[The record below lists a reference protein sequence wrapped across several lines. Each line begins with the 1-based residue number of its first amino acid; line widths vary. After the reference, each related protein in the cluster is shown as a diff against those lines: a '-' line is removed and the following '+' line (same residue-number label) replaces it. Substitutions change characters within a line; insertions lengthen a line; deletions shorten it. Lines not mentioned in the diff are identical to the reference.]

1 MPTLCFTHGRSKHVE
16 QLKDVDK
23 NSLLYLGGA
32 SVNER
37 YQSAETYVKLF
48 QKDTEV

>member
-1 MPTLCFTHGRSKHVE
+1 MPTLCFTYGRSKHVE

-23 NSLLYLGGA
+23 NSMLYLGDV

-37 YQSAETYVKLF
+37 YQKCGN
-48 QKDTEV
+48 